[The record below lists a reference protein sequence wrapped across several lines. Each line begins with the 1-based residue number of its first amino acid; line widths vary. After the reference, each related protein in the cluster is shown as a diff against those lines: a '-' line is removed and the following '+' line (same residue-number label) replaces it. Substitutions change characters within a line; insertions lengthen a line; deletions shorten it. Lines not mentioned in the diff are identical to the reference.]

1 MKTYIRSSKLSTK
14 FVNKEKQ
21 DKLLK
26 IFNEYKRLLQEFINY
41 FYWNCDLEK
50 LPKFCSSED
59 YKKIDSFFSA
69 RLKQAIGKQALGIVR
84 GTFQK
89 QKQRIYKYEK
99 LKEEGNF
106 KEANKLKKVIDK
118 TNISCPEVKNL
129 EMEISKNIA
138 SIDFDNNTSFDGWVT
153 LGPLFSEEYLKEN
166 PGLNKIHIPLR
177 RTRHFNRLM
186 KKGQLKGSIL
196 ISPKQ
201 ITFRFEIEKKEKLE
215 GKTLGVDIGLLNTIS
230 CSNGLQTGANNH
242 GQTLDSICKKL
253 SKKKK
258 GSKAYLKAQRHRQNF
273 INWSINQLDLEGVS
287 EVKREN
293 IKNLRKFKRTSRL
306 MNSWTYTEVLDKLDR
321 YCEEQNVLVTK
332 ISPSFTSQR
341 CSVCGWTRKA
351 NRKGKLFK
359 CTCCGFTGD
368 ADLNASLNIS
378 FSLKPISYS
387 DRVKKRHLFNNI
399 KGFYWQ
405 IADSSS

>member
-14 FVNKEKQ
+14 FVNKNKQ
-21 DKLLK
+21 DELLT
-26 IFNEYKRLLQEFINY
+26 IYNEYKRLLQEFINY
-41 FYWNCDLEK
+41 YYWNCDLNK
-50 LPKFCSSED
+50 LPKFCSPED
-59 YKKIDSFFSA
+59 YNKMDSFLSSN
-69 RLKQAIGKQALGIVR
+69 LKQTAGKQALGIVR

-106 KEANKLKKVIDK
+106 KEANNLKKVIDK

-129 EMEISKNIA
+129 EMEISSYIA
-138 SIDFDNNTSFDGWVT
+138 KINFDNDTSFDGWVT
-153 LGPLFSEEYLKEN
+153 LRSIYSNEYLKEHK
-166 PGLNKIHIPLR
+166 GLKKIQIPLR

-201 ITFRFEIEKKEKLE
+201 ITFRIEIEKKEKTE
-215 GKTLGVDIGLLNTIS
+215 GKTLGIDIGLLNTIS
-230 CSNGLQTGANNH
+230 CSNGFQTGANNH
-242 GQTLDSICKKL
+242 GQTLDGICKKI

-306 MNSWTYTEVLDKLDR
+306 MGSWTYTEVLDKLDR

-332 ISPSFTSQR
+332 ISPTFTSQR
-341 CSVCGWTRKA
+341 CSVCGWTRKS

-359 CTCCGFTGD
+359 CTCCGFTAD

-378 FSLKPISYS
+378 FDLTPINYY
-387 DRVKKRHLFNNI
+387 DKVKKRHLFNNV

-405 IADSSS
+405 IASSTS